1 LKHFSR
7 LLAVL
12 IVSSACLLL
21 SGCLESTFRLADES
35 RLPVWVKLPPMVQ
48 RRDVSLTLNYYSNP
62 FGPNAK
68 FILKNK
74 RGDILQSLSGNDKPI
89 GNNLSEYPRYVQV
102 VVRGV
107 PEIIEH
113 RAMEPIFYIS
123 DDPLIRKKAL
133 TAK

>member
-1 LKHFSR
+1 MKHVTR

-12 IVSSACLLL
+12 VVGSMCLLN
-21 SGCLESTFRLADES
+21 GCLESSFTLANDS
-35 RLPVWVKLPPMVQ
+35 RLPTWVKLPPMVQ
-48 RRDVSLTLNYYSNP
+48 REDVSLTLNYYSTP

-68 FILKNK
+68 FVLKNK
-74 RGDILQSLSGNDKPI
+74 QGAILQSLSGNDKPI
-89 GNNLSEYPRYVQV
+89 GNNLSGYPRYVKV

-123 DDPLIRKKAL
+123 DNPVIRNKAL
-133 TAK
+133 AVK